1 MFGKHSKKLSI
12 YEVGRIRRVA
22 LVFAGVIINV
32 LLSYLMNGLGLP
44 LFLDTAGTI
53 AVTVLCGTI
62 PGIFVAMLTNLICIA
77 FNPYSMYFAF
87 INAFIAVFT
96 SYYTG
101 KYSLKKVS
109 RMILFILSLSL
120 FAGIVSSF
128 VQWLLFGGPQHN
140 LLAEMASGISEV
152 SEVSMFNA
160 FLITN
165 VLLNI
170 LDKGISALFVLGLI
184 VVIPQKFI
192 DSLKAVDWRQR
203 PLSEAEK
210 TEIKKW
216 KKTVSHSIESRI
228 YFTLII
234 VCVWMLIIIGIVG
247 YKLFYDNEKSERTE
261 CAWNAARFT
270 ASIIDGDMIG
280 EYLRLGKDAPGYA
293 EIEET
298 MYRIRD
304 SVGGIKYLYAHTI
317 DGNDCVFVFD
327 LDAADGEEGYMPG
340 DVVSVEEEFEPYL
353 EDFRNGKEVGPIE
366 SESIWKKVI
375 SVYVPVYNS
384 EGRAVCYV
392 GADVSLDYLIL
403 NIGEYAYKI
412 GFIVLGFII
421 LFLASGIKFTRY
433 CTVYPI
439 RTITQCLDG
448 FVNDDDSQEQ
458 LDANVKKLRRLNI
471 RTGDEVEKL
480 YQTLCSM
487 TVDQAETLRDVRR
500 LSDSTAKMQ
509 DGLIIT
515 MANMVESRDSDTGE
529 HVQKTAEY
537 VRIISEGLKAKG
549 YYPEKMTPKFMSDVV
564 RSAPLHDVG
573 KINISDKVLN
583 KPGKLTDE
591 EYEIM
596 KTHTTAGKEIME
608 HAISTVQG
616 GSYLKEA
623 RNMAAYHHERWDG
636 TGYPEGLHG
645 EVIPLS
651 ARIMAV
657 ADVFDALT
665 SKRIY
670 KPPFPIEKA
679 LEILQEGA
687 GVQFD
692 PKVVEVFID
701 ALPEVRKVLRK
712 YNPDA

>member
-1 MFGKHSKKLSI
+1 M
-12 YEVGRIRRVA
+12 A
-22 LVFAGVIINV
+22 
-32 LLSYLMNGLGLP
+32 
-44 LFLDTAGTI
+44 
-53 AVTVLCGTI
+53 
-62 PGIFVAMLTNLICIA
+62 
-77 FNPYSMYFAF
+77 
-87 INAFIAVFT
+87 
-96 SYYTG
+96 
-101 KYSLKKVS
+101 
-109 RMILFILSLSL
+109 
-120 FAGIVSSF
+120 AGISGAS
-128 VQWLLFGGPQHN
+128 
-140 LLAEMASGISEV
+140 EM
-152 SEVSMFNA
+152 SMFNA

-165 VLLNI
+165 IFLNV
-170 LDKGISALFVLGLI
+170 LDKGAASLFVLGLLFI
-184 VVIPQKFI
+184 VPQKFI
-192 DSLKAVDWRQR
+192 DSLRAVDWRQR

-210 TEIKKW
+210 KEIKKW
-216 KKTVSHSIESRI
+216 KKNVSHSLESRI
-228 YFTLII
+228 YFTLVI
-234 VCVWMLIIIGIVG
+234 VCIWLVIIIGIVG
-247 YKLFYDNEKSERTE
+247 YKLFYDSEREERTE

-270 ASIIDGDMIG
+270 ADLIDGDMIQ
-280 EYLRLGKDAPGYA
+280 EYLRLGKDAPGYM
-293 EIEET
+293 EIEDT

-317 DGNDCVFVFD
+317 DAKDCVFIFD
-327 LDAADGEEGYMPG
+327 LTAEDGEPGYMPG
-340 DVVSVEEEFEPYL
+340 EVIPVEESFEPYL
-353 EDFRNGKEVGPIE
+353 DDFRSGKEVGPIE
-366 SESIWKKVI
+366 SNSIWKRVI
-375 SVYVPVYNS
+375 TVYVPVYNS

-392 GADVSLDYLIL
+392 GADVSLDYLIES
-403 NIGEYAYKI
+403 IGVYAYKI
-412 GFIVLGFII
+412 GFIVLGFVI

-433 CTVYPI
+433 CTAYPI
-439 RTITQCLDG
+439 RSITQCLDG
-448 FVNDDDSQEQ
+448 FVNDDDTQEQ

-471 RTGDEVEKL
+471 KTDDEVEKL
-480 YQTLCSM
+480 YQTLCM
-487 TVDQAETLRDVRR
+487 MAVDQAETLRDVRR

-573 KINISDKVLN
+573 KINISDEILN
-583 KPGKLTDE
+583 KPGKLTDK

-636 TGYPEGLHG
+636 KGYPEGLHG

-670 KPPFPIEKA
+670 KPPFPLKDA
-679 LEILQEGA
+679 LKILEDGA

-701 ALPEVRKVLRK
+701 SLPEVKKVLRK
-712 YNPDA
+712 YNPDV

>member
-1 MFGKHSKKLSI
+1 M
-12 YEVGRIRRVA
+12 GRISRVA

-32 LLSYLMNGLGLP
+32 LLSYFMNGLGLP

-53 AVTVLCGTI
+53 AVTVLCGLV
-62 PGIFVAMLTNLICIA
+62 PGIFVAILTNVVCLF
-77 FNPYSMYFAF
+77 FNPYAMYFAF

-96 SYYTG
+96 AYYTG
-101 KYSLKKVS
+101 RYSLKKLS
-109 RMILFILSLSL
+109 KFILFVLSLSL
-120 FAGIVSSF
+120 FAGVVSSL
-128 VQWLLFGGPQHN
+128 VQWLIFGGPQHT
-140 LLAEMASGISEV
+140 LMYDMAAGISGA
-152 SEVSMFNA
+152 SDMSMFNA
-160 FLITN
+160 FFITN
-165 VLLNI
+165 ILLNV
-170 LDKGISALFVLGLI
+170 LDKGITALFVLGLI

-192 DSLKAVDWRQR
+192 DTLKAVDWRQR
-203 PLSEAEK
+203 PLSESEK
-210 TEIKKW
+210 TAIKKW
-216 KKTVSHSIESRI
+216 KRNVSHSLESRI

-234 VCVWMLIIIGIVG
+234 VCLSLVVIIGIVG
-247 YKLFYDNEKSERTE
+247 YRLFYNSEKEERTE

-270 ASIIDGDMIG
+270 ASLIDGDRI
-280 EYLRLGKDAPGYA
+280 EDYLRLGKDAPGYQ
-293 EIEET
+293 EIEDM
-298 MYRIRD
+298 MYQIRD

-317 DGNDCVFVFD
+317 DSKDCVFVFD
-327 LDAADGEEGYMPG
+327 LTSVDGDPGYIPG
-340 DVVSVEEEFEPYL
+340 EVVPVEETFEPYL
-353 EDFRNGKEVGPIE
+353 DDFRNGKEVGPLE
-366 SESIWKKVI
+366 SNSIWKRVI
-375 SVYVPVYNS
+375 TVYVPVFNS
-384 EGRAVCYV
+384 DGRAVCYV
-392 GADVSLDYLIL
+392 GADVSLDYLMV
-403 NIGEYAYKI
+403 NITEYAYKI
-412 GFIVLGFII
+412 GFIVLGFVM
-421 LFLASGIKFTRY
+421 LFLATAIKFTRY
-433 CTVYPI
+433 CTAYPI
-439 RTITQCLDG
+439 RSITQCLDG

-471 RTGDEVEKL
+471 KTDDELEKL

-573 KINISDKVLN
+573 KINISDKILN
-583 KPGKLTDE
+583 KPDKLTDE

-636 TGYPEGLHG
+636 KGYPEGLHG

-670 KPPFPIEKA
+670 KPPFPLEKA
-679 LEILQEGA
+679 VKILEEGA

-692 PKVVEVFID
+692 PKCVEVFIN
-701 ALPEVRKVLRK
+701 AMPEVKKVLRK
-712 YNPDA
+712 YNPDV

>member
-1 MFGKHSKKLSI
+1 M
-12 YEVGRIRRVA
+12 GRIRRVA
-22 LVFAGVIINV
+22 LVFAGVLVNV

-53 AVTVLCGTI
+53 SVTVLCGLV
-62 PGIFVAMLTNLICIA
+62 PGIFVAILTNVICMA
-77 FNPYSMYFAF
+77 FNPYAMYFTF
-87 INAFIAVFT
+87 INALIAVFT

-101 KYSLKKVS
+101 RYSLKKLS
-109 RMILFILSLSL
+109 KLILYILSLSL
-120 FAGIVSSF
+120 FAGIVSSV
-128 VQWLLFGGPQHN
+128 VQWLLFHGPQHN
-140 LLAEMASGISEV
+140 LISEMASGISGA
-152 SEVSMFNA
+152 SEMSMFNA

-165 VLLNI
+165 VFLNV
-170 LDKGISALFVLGLI
+170 LDKGISSLFVLGLLY
-184 VVIPQKFI
+184 VVPQKFI

-203 PLSEAEK
+203 PLSEAERK
-210 TEIKKW
+210 DIKKW
-216 KKTVSHSIESRI
+216 KKKVSHSIESRI

-234 VCVWMLIIIGIVG
+234 VCFWMVAIIGVVG
-247 YKLFYDNEKSERTE
+247 YKLIYDSEKAERTE

-270 ASIIDGDMIG
+270 ASIIDGDMIQ
-280 EYLRLGKDAPGYA
+280 EYLRLGKDAPGYT
-293 EIEET
+293 EIEDT

-317 DGNDCVFVFD
+317 DARDCVFIFD
-327 LDAADGEEGYMPG
+327 LTTEDGEEGYLPG
-340 DVVSVEEEFEPYL
+340 EVVPFEETFEPYL
-353 EDFRNGKEVGPIE
+353 DEFRTGKEIGPIE
-366 SESIWKKVI
+366 SNSIWKRVI
-375 SVYVPVYNS
+375 TVYVPVYNS
-384 EGRAVCYV
+384 EGRTVCYV
-392 GADVSLDYLIL
+392 GADVSLDYLIEG
-403 NIGEYAYKI
+403 IGEYAYKI
-412 GFIVLGFII
+412 GFIVLGFVI
-421 LFLASGIKFTRY
+421 LFLASAIKFTRY
-433 CTVYPI
+433 CTAYPV
-439 RTITQCLDG
+439 RSITQCLDG

-471 RTGDEVEKL
+471 KTDDEVERL

-500 LSDSTAKMQ
+500 LSESTAKMQ

-573 KINISDKVLN
+573 KINISDKILN

-608 HAISTVQG
+608 NAISTVQG

-636 TGYPEGLHG
+636 KGYPEGLHG

-670 KPPFPIEKA
+670 KPPFPLKDA
-679 LEILQEGA
+679 LKILEDGA

-692 PKVVEVFID
+692 PRCVEVFID
-701 ALPEVRKVLRK
+701 SLPEVKKVLRK
-712 YNPDA
+712 YNPDV